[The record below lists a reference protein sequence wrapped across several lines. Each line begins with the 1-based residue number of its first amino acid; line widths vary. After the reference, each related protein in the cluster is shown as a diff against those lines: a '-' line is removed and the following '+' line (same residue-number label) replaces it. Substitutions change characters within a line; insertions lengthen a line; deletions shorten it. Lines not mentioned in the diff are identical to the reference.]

1 VRRNPKLY
9 LGDIVESIDA
19 INRYINNFTEED
31 FFQDTQAQD
40 AKNTII
46 LIS

>member
-1 VRRNPKLY
+1 MRRNPKLY

-19 INRYINNFTEED
+19 INEYINNFTEDD
-31 FFQDTQAQD
+31 FLQDAKAQD